1 MDLRQLGAL
10 VAVADHRSFS
20 AAARALHT
28 VQSNVST
35 HVARL
40 ERELAVTLVDR
51 ASGQLTA
58 EGDAVVERARRIQ
71 LELEA
76 LVADVAAVNSE
87 ISGVARIGVIG
98 TTARWLVP
106 PLLEAMAAEYP
117 GVRVVVVDATTTSLL
132 PQVHSG
138 QLDLAVLALPVHDP
152 DVDSD
157 LLFEEELLVIA
168 PLGHPLAA
176 ETRVTLAQLA
186 EHDLLLEPPGT
197 AFRDDLDA
205 QASVA
210 GVTLTTKAEV
220 DGMRLVASLAF
231 EGFGAAVLP
240 ASAAPRLPPV
250 SSGERP
256 WKIVGVDGLTR
267 RSVGLVRRRR
277 GLPSAPA
284 RALTEV
290 LRRTVSAE
298 AEHQPGIHFT
308 SDATP

>member
-20 AAARALHT
+20 RAARALHT

-35 HVARL
+35 HIARL
-40 ERELAVTLVDR
+40 ERELGVTLVDR
-51 ASGQLTA
+51 AAGTLTP
-58 EGDAVVERARRIQ
+58 EGEVVVSRARRIQ

-87 ISGVARIGVIG
+87 ITGVARIGVIG

-106 PLLEAMAAEYP
+106 PLLEAMAADYP
-117 GVRVVVVDATTTSLL
+117 RVRVVVVDATTTSLL

-138 QLDLAVLALPVHDP
+138 ELDLAVLALPVHDS
-152 DVDSD
+152 DVDSEP
-157 LLFEEELLVIA
+157 LFEEELLVIA
-168 PLGHPLAA
+168 PLDHPLASKD
-176 ETRVTLAQLA
+176 RVTLRQLA

-205 QASVA
+205 QATDA

-240 ASAAPRLPPV
+240 ASAAPRDY
-250 SSGERP
+250 SSGR
-256 WKIVGVDGLTR
+256 WKVVRVDGLTR

-284 RALTEV
+284 RALTDV
-290 LRRTVSAE
+290 LRTTVASA
-298 AEHQPGIHFT
+298 AADQPGVYG
-308 SDATP
+308 SA

>member
-1 MDLRQLGAL
+1 MDLRQLSAL

-20 AAARALHT
+20 AAARSLHT

-35 HVARL
+35 HIARL
-40 ERELAVTLVDR
+40 ERELGVTLVDR
-51 ASGQLTA
+51 ARGQLTA
-58 EGDAVVERARRIQ
+58 EGEAVVSRGRRIQ

-76 LVADVAAVNSE
+76 LLADVAAVNSE
-87 ISGVARIGVIG
+87 VTGVARIGVIG

-106 PLLEAMAAEYP
+106 PLLEAMADEYP
-117 GVRVVVVDATTTSLL
+117 RVRVVVVDATTTSLL
-132 PQVHSG
+132 PQLHSG

-152 DVDSD
+152 DVDAD
-157 LLFEEELLVIA
+157 LLFEEELMVIA
-168 PLGHPLAA
+168 PLDHPLAA
-176 ETRVTLAQLA
+176 EERVTLAQLA

-205 QASVA
+205 QATDA

-240 ASAAPRLPPV
+240 ASAAPRHYA
-250 SSGERP
+250 GARP
-256 WKIVGVDGLTR
+256 WKVVGVDGLTR

-290 LRRTVSAE
+290 LRRTV
-298 AEHQPGIHFT
+298 T
-308 SDATP
+308 R

>member
-28 VQSNVST
+28 VQSNIST

-40 ERELAVTLVDR
+40 ERELGVTLVDR
-51 ASGQLTA
+51 TSGKLTP
-58 EGDAVVERARRIQ
+58 EGEIVVSRARRIQ

-76 LVADVAAVNSE
+76 LVADVAAVHSE
-87 ISGVARIGVIG
+87 VEGFARIGVIG

-106 PLLEAMAAEYP
+106 PLLEAMAAQYP
-117 GVRVVVVDATTTSLL
+117 RVRVVVVDATTTSLL

-138 QLDLAVLALPVHDP
+138 ELDLAVLALPVRDP
-152 DVDSD
+152 DVDAE
-157 LLFEEELLVIA
+157 LLFEEELIVIA
-168 PLGHPLAA
+168 PNDHPLAA
-176 ETRVTLAQLA
+176 HDRITVEQLA

-205 QASVA
+205 QAKEA
-210 GVTLTTKAEV
+210 GVVLSTKAEV

-240 ASAAPRLPPV
+240 ASAAPREYA
-250 SSGERP
+250 GGRP
-256 WKIVGVDGLTR
+256 WKIVRVDGLTR
-267 RSVGLVRRRR
+267 RSV
-277 GLPSAPA
+277 
-284 RALTEV
+284 
-290 LRRTVSAE
+290 
-298 AEHQPGIHFT
+298 
-308 SDATP
+308 

>member
-35 HVARL
+35 HIARL
-40 ERELAVTLVDR
+40 ERELGVTLVDR
-51 ASGQLTA
+51 ATGTLTA
-58 EGDAVVERARRIQ
+58 EGEAVVGRARRIQ

-87 ISGVARIGVIG
+87 ITGVARIGVIG

-117 GVRVVVVDATTTSLL
+117 RVRVVVVDATTTSLL

-138 QLDLAVLALPVHDP
+138 QLDLSVLALPVHDP

-168 PLGHPLAA
+168 PLDHPLAA
-176 ETRVTLAQLA
+176 EDRVSLAQLA

-205 QASVA
+205 QASEA

-240 ASAAPRLPPV
+240 ASAAPRV
-250 SSGERP
+250 DGGTSRT
-256 WKIVGVDGLTR
+256 WKVVRVDGLTR

-290 LRRTVSAE
+290 LRRTIAAE
-298 AEHQPGIHFT
+298 AEHQPGIHLAST
-308 SDATP
+308 GAS

>member
-1 MDLRQLGAL
+1 MDLRQLSAL

-20 AAARALHT
+20 AAARSLHT

-35 HVARL
+35 HIARL
-40 ERELAVTLVDR
+40 ERELGVTLVDR
-51 ASGQLTA
+51 ASGKLTA
-58 EGDAVVERARRIQ
+58 EGEAVVGRGRRIQ

-87 ISGVARIGVIG
+87 ITGVARVGVIG

-106 PLLEAMAAEYP
+106 PLLEAMAVEYP
-117 GVRVVVVDATTTSLL
+117 MVRVVVVDATTTSLL

-157 LLFEEELLVIA
+157 ALFEEELLVIA
-168 PLGHPLAA
+168 PLDHPLAT
-176 ETRVTLAQLA
+176 EDRVTLAQLA

-205 QASVA
+205 QASDA

-240 ASAAPRLPPV
+240 ASAAPRAQA
-250 SSGERP
+250 GNGQ
-256 WKIVGVDGLTR
+256 WKIVRVDGLTR

-284 RALTEV
+284 RALTDV
-290 LRRTVSAE
+290 LRRTIAAE
-298 AEHQPGIHFT
+298 AELQPGIFG
-308 SDATP
+308 AP

>member
-20 AAARALHT
+20 AAARSLHT

-35 HVARL
+35 HIARL
-40 ERELAVTLVDR
+40 ERELGVTLVDR
-51 ASGQLTA
+51 SSGKLTA
-58 EGDAVVERARRIQ
+58 EGEAVVSRARRIQ
-71 LELEA
+71 VELEA

-87 ISGVARIGVIG
+87 ITGVARIGVIG
-98 TTARWLVP
+98 TTARWLVS
-106 PLLEAMAAEYP
+106 PLLEAMAVEYP
-117 GVRVVVVDATTTSLL
+117 RVRVVVVDATTTSLL

-152 DVDSD
+152 DVESD

-168 PLGHPLAA
+168 PLDHPLAA
-176 ETRVTLAQLA
+176 EDRVTLAQLA

-210 GVTLTTKAEV
+210 GLTLTTKAEV

-240 ASAAPRLPPV
+240 ASAAPSGSA
-250 SSGERP
+250 SSAADRP
-256 WKIVGVDGLTR
+256 WKVVGVDGLTR

-290 LRRTVSAE
+290 LRRTVAAAVE
-298 AEHQPGIHFT
+298 QQPGVHG
-308 SDATP
+308 AP